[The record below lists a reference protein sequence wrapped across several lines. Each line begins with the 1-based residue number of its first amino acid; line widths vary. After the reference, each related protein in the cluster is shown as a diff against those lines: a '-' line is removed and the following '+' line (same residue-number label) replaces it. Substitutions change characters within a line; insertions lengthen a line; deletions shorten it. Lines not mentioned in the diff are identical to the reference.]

1 MSANTNVTH
10 LKSWAER
17 FISESPPV
25 IPPGEYD
32 LRFAFYET
40 RTMFRNSP
48 KVLAWFDILDY
59 GPYFGTRLARYYNAE
74 RLTGKSAKNG
84 AFKVRPRS
92 DLMREYVILFNE
104 KCRRDRVPLSR
115 YESVIITGRAETV
128 ITDSSQRPLP
138 ELLQYSVIRELT
150 DARRL

>member
-1 MSANTNVTH
+1 MSATTNVTH
-10 LKSWAER
+10 IKGWAER
-17 FISESPPV
+17 VASDSPPV

-48 KVLAWFDILDY
+48 KVIAWFDVLDY
-59 GPYFGTRLARYYNAE
+59 GSYFGTRLARYYNAE

-92 DLMREYVILFNE
+92 DLMREYVILLNE
-104 KCRRDRVPLSR
+104 RCRRDRVPLSR
-115 YESVIITGRAETV
+115 YENVIITGRVETV
-128 ITDSSQRPLP
+128 ATDSSQRPLP
-138 ELLQYSVIRELT
+138 VLLQYSVIRELMK
-150 DARRL
+150 ARTP